1 MEKQIKCT
9 NCGSRHLEKKIYL
22 TNKYDNYVTYIPQL
36 ELVGLS
42 AYVCIDCG
50 HVEFFDDDPIG
61 YAKEVE
67 KKRIEALKAKEAKE
81 KKEREIA
88 ELDSRIEELKRIIS
102 DLDSTQ
108 RQVNDAKKE
117 LLELENKL
125 RSMR

>member
-9 NCGSRHLEKKIYL
+9 NCGSKHLEKKIYSTPEHEGL
-22 TNKYDNYVTYIPQL
+22 SYVPSL
-36 ELVGLS
+36 SLVGIHS
-42 AYVCIDCG
+42 YVCIDCG
-50 HVEFFDDDPIG
+50 HVEFFDNDPIG

-67 KKRIEALKAKEAKE
+67 EKRAKDLQAKQAKE

-108 RQVNDAKKE
+108 RQVNDAKIE
-117 LLELENKL
+117 LHELENK
-125 RSMR
+125 RRNIR